1 MDEAGGSGGLG
12 VSCRDYLAVYG
23 VKEDII
29 CVYSTEKM
37 MIAVNTISC
46 TLPTYSLY

>member
-29 CVYSTEKM
+29 CVYSTEKNDDSGKYDIM
-37 MIAVNTISC
+37 HI
-46 TLPTYSLY
+46 TYSLY